1 MSNQGVKT
9 SILLFLVL
17 LLASPG
23 KGYPQDSS
31 LGIGRNGADVPG
43 NKQFRIQ
50 NGQESRPFLL
60 NGQSNFIPGD
70 PMFSMPDTT
79 ISKQATWVSRF
90 DFQGDWQGS
99 FVILADPTL
108 KAPALSSDNSVRR
121 VLFKMPGGVD
131 KFEVQ
136 PDVADD
142 MIRKR
147 AERLPPTERPPLDFL
162 NAQGEALRQ
171 KTCGDAI
178 RVLRSAPVMG
188 LGLVPGDR
196 IDFFE
201 AACLFPS
208 WQSPPV
214 ALSKAQLAQAS
225 VCSGAYQTFRQQCYG
240 DQTTFGNSKAANN
253 VGVLATE
260 YLENAQARL
269 QIICSGMLLSPTRIL
284 TAQHCLY
291 GVKTGAAGQRKLLFF
306 PYRTTNRAP
315 SYDVISVQRA
325 PDMRYETVA
334 EAIAA
339 IPRSGRLVT
348 ANDTMVLTLAAGQ
361 SLPDVEAVGLRPI
374 AAIKRVQMPGFQRM
388 IVNSMLMKARLLNLP
403 MADDDDLLK
412 TGDWREA
419 FVTDQSPT
427 CLAMPI
433 TIQEASAF
441 AFDASINYGHTCQS
455 LGTTSG
461 APLISFEETSVALVA
476 VHIGGATVGGD
487 STPDVLIESYAPK
500 NVAVRASD
508 TMLRE

>member
-31 LGIGRNGADVPG
+31 RGIGRDGADLPG
-43 NKQFRIQ
+43 NQQFRIP
-50 NGQESRPFLL
+50 NGQGSRPFLL
-60 NGQSNFIPGD
+60 NGHSNFNPGD

-79 ISKQATWVSRF
+79 ISKQATWMNQL
-90 DFQGDWQGS
+90 DFQDDWQGS

-108 KAPALSSDNSVRR
+108 KAPGMSSDNGVRR
-121 VLFKMPGGVD
+121 VLFKMPGGID

-147 AERLPPTERPPLDFL
+147 IERLPPTERPPLDFL
-162 NAQGEALRQ
+162 NTQGEALRQ
-171 KTCGDAI
+171 KSCGDAI

-196 IDFFE
+196 IDFFD

-208 WQSPPV
+208 LRSPPV
-214 ALSKAQLAQAS
+214 ALSKAQQTQAS
-225 VCSGAYQTFRQQCYG
+225 ICSGAYQTFRQQCYG

-260 YLENAQARL
+260 YLENAKARL

-291 GVKTGAAGQRKLLFF
+291 GVKTGAGGQRKLLFF
-306 PYRTTNRAP
+306 PYRTTNRAS

-325 PDMRYETVA
+325 PDMRHETVA
-334 EAIAA
+334 EAIAT

-348 ANDTMVLTLAAGQ
+348 ATDTMVLTAGQ
-361 SLPDVEAVGLRPI
+361 PLPDVEAVGLRPI

-427 CLAMPI
+427 CLTMPI
-433 TIQEASAF
+433 TTQEASAF
-441 AFDASINYGHTCQS
+441 AFDAAINYGHTCQS

-461 APLISFEETSVALVA
+461 APLLSFEETSVALVA